1 MILVVDDNEDNR
13 YLLVRRL
20 RRLGY
25 ETVLTAEDG
34 VEAIA
39 ALSEHPVDLM
49 LLDVMMP
56 GMNGHEVLRQI
67 KAHPALREVRVIMI
81 SAVDDVDSV
90 VHGIELGADDY
101 LLKPFNPVILGARVG
116 ACLEKKRLR
125 DREAHYLEEIE
136 HERRRAD
143 EMLEAILPASALA
156 ELKATNEVKPR
167 RVEDVTVLFSDIV
180 GFTHYCD
187 NHPAEQVVSELRGLV
202 DAFEDIV
209 DAHAMEKIKTIGD
222 AFFATAGL
230 LKPMQDGVL
239 AAVHCARAMIETA
252 QRLEPGWTVRI
263 GIHSGPVIAGIMGRH
278 QYMFDLWG
286 DTVNTAARITAHAD
300 GGSIFMSATAW
311 AQVRHCCAGRSRGFA
326 ELKGKGSLELFECHG
341 LRAVTSPAGPTSDS
355 RSQPPPESEGRP

>member
-1 MILVVDDNEDNR
+1 MNEPSPTILVVDDNEDNR

-20 RRLGY
+20 RHLGY
-25 ETVLTAEDG
+25 EAVLTAQDG
-34 VEAIA
+34 VEAMA
-39 ALSEHPVDLM
+39 MLSEQPVDLM

-56 GMNGHEVLRQI
+56 GMTGHQVLQHV
-67 KAHPALREVRVIMI
+67 KAHPTLREIRVIMI

-116 ACLEKKRLR
+116 ACLEKKHLR
-125 DREAHYLEEIE
+125 DREAYYREEIQR
-136 HERRRAD
+136 ERRRAD
-143 EMLEAILPASALA
+143 ELLQAILPPSALA

-187 NHPAEQVVSELRGLV
+187 SHPAEQVVSELRGLV

-230 LKPMQDGVL
+230 FKPMQDGVL
-239 AAVHCARAMIETA
+239 ASVRCARTMIETA
-252 QRLEPGWTVRI
+252 QSLKPSWTIRI
-263 GIHSGPVIAGIMGRH
+263 GIHNGPVIAGIMGRH
-278 QYMFDLWG
+278 QYLFDLWG
-286 DTVNTAARITAHAD
+286 DTVNTAARITSHAKP
-300 GGSIFMSATAW
+300 GSILMSAEAW
-311 AQVRHCCAGRSRGFA
+311 AQVRHCCAGQSCGLV
-326 ELKGKGSLELFECHG
+326 ELKGKGVLELFECHG
-341 LRAVTSPAGPTSDS
+341 PQAVTPN
-355 RSQPPPESEGRP
+355 